1 MPTAFISGAS
11 RGIGRAAALKLAS
24 LGYDLALNYHTNY
37 EAAQNVQHE
46 AQKYGVKVLLLAGD
60 IADENNVREMFC
72 KIGETFGGADVVV
85 NNASF
90 AEQLMF
96 QDITYEKWRRMFAVT
111 VDGAFFTVQNALP
124 HMLHEKRG
132 RIINISS
139 MWGEV
144 GASCEVHYSAAKGA
158 LIAMTKALAKELG
171 PSGITVNCITPG
183 VIDTEMNAHLSAED
197 LAELCEET
205 PLGRLGSPDD
215 IAETVAFL
223 ASAEAGF
230 ITGQIIGVNGG
241 FVI

>member
-1 MPTAFISGAS
+1 
-11 RGIGRAAALKLAS
+11 
-24 LGYDLALNYHTNY
+24 
-37 EAAQNVQHE
+37 
-46 AQKYGVKVLLLAGD
+46 
-60 IADENNVREMFC
+60 
-72 KIGETFGGADVVV
+72 
-85 NNASF
+85 
-90 AEQLMF
+90 
-96 QDITYEKWRRMFAVT
+96 
-111 VDGAFFTVQNALP
+111 
-124 HMLHEKRG
+124 
-132 RIINISS
+132 
-139 MWGEV
+139 
-144 GASCEVHYSAAKGA
+144 
-158 LIAMTKALAKELG
+158 MTKALAKELG